1 MNGPTRNGF
10 VAATISAN
18 PVAVVLIPMAVA
30 RDMGPVILSNGAIAG
45 FAPDRTLPVVR
56 AAPVPCRTEAV
67 GNPSSPAS
75 PSGVIAP
82 YCDGSPG
89 KGSAL
94 PSHSLWS
101 SYLAGGDWTFSTPVS

>member
-18 PVAVVLIPMAVA
+18 PVAAVLIPMAVA
-30 RDMGPVILSNGAIAG
+30 KGMGPVILSNGVIAG
-45 FAPDRTLPVVR
+45 SAPDRTLPVVR
-56 AAPVPCRTEAV
+56 AAPVLCQMEAV
-67 GNPSSPAS
+67 GNPSPPAS

-82 YCDGSPG
+82 FCGESPG

-101 SYLAGGDWTFSTPVS
+101 YCLAGGDWNFSTPVS